1 MHDRERALRA
11 FLFSRIFDPILNS
24 DSASETLKA
33 GIRNTI
39 QRLEGQDADDI
50 VRYIHWL
57 TEHGSDTS
65 GAFAEQ
71 MRREG
76 FMCFEDIRH
85 ELDLRFN
92 SLWQRR
98 S

>member
-11 FLFSRIFDPILNS
+11 FLFSRIFDPILHS
-24 DSASETLKA
+24 DSASEHLKY

-50 VRYIHWL
+50 IRYIHWL

-65 GAFAEQ
+65 GTFAAQ
-71 MRREG
+71 MQAEG
-76 FMCFEDIRH
+76 FTRFEDIRH

-92 SLWQRR
+92 RLWQHR